1 MLVLAIVA
9 LIVPLGLSLRDRVDA
24 EVRLQARS
32 QAEVVAARAAPL
44 MSPPRSARLAL
55 LARDAALDVRGRVL
69 IVDSAGRVLADSA
82 GTESVGAAYRNR
94 PEIAGALAGEV
105 TQETRSSQTLGESIL
120 ATAVPVPS
128 GGTRPAGAV
137 RVTQSVASVNRAIR
151 RTWLGL
157 AAIALLVLGL
167 GLVAGAVIARR
178 IARPI
183 VKLDEAAER
192 VAGGD
197 LSARAAVEGTT
208 EQQAL
213 ARTFNAMAARLELLL
228 AAQREFVADA
238 SHQLRTPLSGLR
250 LRLEEARE
258 QATGD
263 TQAEDLDAALGE
275 VDRLALIVA
284 ELLELSRAGEDSR
297 APATTSL
304 AAAVARVGERFGAPA
319 ASAGCELRC
328 DPGDEPAPL
337 VACHE
342 SDLDRILDVLIENAI
357 AYAPGA
363 PIEVSAKE
371 WEIVVRDHGPGPA
384 DGEQEAAFERFRRGA
399 AARSAGVPGTGL
411 GLPIAR
417 ELARRW
423 GGDVTLESAPGG
435 GALARVQLS
444 AAGFAGSSPDGA

>member
-9 LIVPLGLSLRDRVDA
+9 LLVPLGLSLRDRVDA

-44 MSPPRSARLAL
+44 VSPPRSAPLAA

-69 IVDSAGRVLADSA
+69 IVDAAGRVLADSA
-82 GTESVGAAYRNR
+82 GAESVGAVYRDR
-94 PEIAGALAGEV
+94 PEIASALRGEV
-105 TQETRSSQTLGESIL
+105 TQETRSSRTLGEAIL

-128 GGTRPAGAV
+128 GGRRPAGAV

-157 AAIALLVLGL
+157 AAIVLLVLGL
-167 GLVAGAVIARR
+167 GLLAGAVIARR
-178 IARPI
+178 LASPI

-197 LSARAAVEGTT
+197 LSARAAVEGTA

-213 ARTFNAMAARLELLL
+213 ARTFNAMAERLELLL
-228 AAQREFVADA
+228 SAQREFVADA
-238 SHQLRTPLSGLR
+238 SHQLRTPLTGLR
-250 LRLEEARE
+250 LRLEEARDAAVSE
-258 QATGD
+258 RQG
-263 TQAEDLDAALGE
+263 EDLDAALAE
-275 VDRLALIVA
+275 VDRLARIVA

-297 APATTSL
+297 APATT
-304 AAAVARVGERFGAPA
+304 AVAGAVTRLGERFAAPA

-328 DPGDEPAPL
+328 DAGTGPAAL

-342 SDLDRILDVLIENAI
+342 SDLDRILDVLVENAI
-357 AYAPGA
+357 AYAPGG
-363 PIEVSAKE
+363 PIDVRCDG

-384 DGEQEAAFERFRRGA
+384 EGEQEAAFERFHRGA

-411 GLPIAR
+411 GLAIAR

-423 GGDVTLESAPGG
+423 GGEVTLERAPGG
-435 GALARVQLS
+435 GALARVRLP
-444 AAGFAGSSPDGA
+444 AAGFAGSSPGGA

>member
-1 MLVLAIVA
+1 VLVLAIVA
-9 LIVPLGLSLRDRVDA
+9 LLVPLGLSLRDRVDA

-44 MSPPRSARLAL
+44 VSPPRSVRLARLA
-55 LARDAALDVRGRVL
+55 RGAALDVRGRVL
-69 IVDSAGRVLADSA
+69 IVDAAGRVLADSA
-82 GTESVGAAYRNR
+82 GTESIGVAYRNR
-94 PEIAGALAGEV
+94 PEIAGALAGDV
-105 TQETRSSQTLGESIL
+105 TQETRGSRTLGEAIL

-128 GGTRPAGAV
+128 GRRRPAGAV
-137 RVTQSVASVNRAIR
+137 RVTQSVASVNRAVR

-157 AAIALLVLGL
+157 AAIALLVLAL
-167 GLVAGAVIARR
+167 GLVAGAVIAGR

-197 LSARAAVEGTT
+197 LSVRAAIEGTT

-228 AAQREFVADA
+228 DSQREFVADA

-250 LRLEEARE
+250 LRLEEARA
-258 QATGD
+258 QASGEA
-263 TQAEDLDAALGE
+263 QAEDLDAALGE
-275 VDRLALIVA
+275 VDRLARIVA
-284 ELLELSRAGEDSR
+284 ELLELSRAGEDAR
-297 APATTSL
+297 TPATTAV
-304 AAAVARVGERFGAPA
+304 AAAVARVAERFAAPA

-328 DPGDEPAPL
+328 DAGGGPDAL

-363 PIEVSAKE
+363 PIEVHAEE
-371 WEIVVRDHGPGPA
+371 WEVVVRDHGPGPA
-384 DGEQEAAFERFRRGA
+384 DGEQETAFERFHRGA

-411 GLPIAR
+411 GLAIAR

-423 GGDVTLESAPGG
+423 GGEVTLERADGG
-435 GALARVQLS
+435 GALARVRLP
-444 AAGFAGSSPDGA
+444 AAGFAGSSPERA

>member
-9 LIVPLGLSLRDRVDA
+9 LIVPLGLSMRDRVDA

-44 MSPPRSARLAL
+44 ISPPRSARLAL

-69 IVDSAGRVLADSA
+69 IVDAIGRVLADSA
-82 GTESVGAAYRNR
+82 GAESVGVGYRNR
-94 PEIAGALAGEV
+94 PEIAAALGGEV
-105 TQETRSSQTLGESIL
+105 TQETRGSRTLGESIL

-128 GGTRPAGAV
+128 GGQRPAGAV
-137 RVTQSVASVNRAIR
+137 RVTQSVASVDRAVR

-157 AAIALLVLGL
+157 GAIALLVLGL

-178 IARPI
+178 IASPI

-192 VAGGD
+192 IAGGD
-197 LSARAAVEGTT
+197 LSARATVEGAT

-213 ARTFNAMAARLELLL
+213 ARTFNAMAERLELLL

-238 SHQLRTPLSGLR
+238 SHQLRTPLTGLR
-250 LRLEEARE
+250 LRLEEARDE
-258 QATGD
+258 AGSER
-263 TQAEDLDAALGE
+263 QAEDLDAALAE
-275 VDRLALIVA
+275 VDRLSRIVG
-284 ELLELSRAGEDSR
+284 ELLELSRAGEDPR
-297 APATTSL
+297 APATTAV
-304 AAAVARVGERFGAPA
+304 AAAVRRVGERFAAPA

-328 DPGDEPAPL
+328 EPGGGPDRL

-357 AYAPGA
+357 AYAPGE
-363 PIEVSAKE
+363 PIEVRAE
-371 WEIVVRDHGPGPA
+371 QWEIVVRDHGPGPA
-384 DGEQEAAFERFRRGA
+384 AGEEEAAFERFRRGA

-411 GLPIAR
+411 GLSIAR

-423 GGDVTLESAPGG
+423 GGELTLERAPGG
-435 GALARVQLS
+435 GALARVRLP
-444 AAGFAGSSPDGA
+444 AAGFAGSSPGAA